1 MTRASLLLA
10 TLLLAP
16 LAVDRPRPLPAGS
29 ASLAAQVVPPAR
41 NPTEV
46 LLFGGGT
53 GHDFAPW
60 FGGQDALTLR
70 GLGRL
75 RYTESAAVV
84 QASLETLGVLVFSTN
99 QPLADPTFRD
109 ALEAFVA
116 RGGGLVV
123 LHAGT
128 WFNRLDWF
136 EWTHELLA
144 GGTHSHE
151 TYGGFEVRR
160 DPAAHPLLA
169 GVPGAFL
176 VVDELYRIELDP
188 DPGTTVLATG
198 HSATSGDDFPVLW
211 TRAYGRGD
219 VVGLSLGHDGGAHLD
234 ANYARL
240 LRNAVRWV
248 AR

>member
-1 MTRASLLLA
+1 MIRASLLLA

-16 LAVDRPRPLPAGS
+16 LAVDRSQPVPA
-29 ASLAAQVVPPAR
+29 AR

-53 GHDFAPW
+53 GHDFAAW
-60 FGGQDALTLR
+60 FGVQDALTLR

-75 RYTESAAVV
+75 RYTESPDEV
-84 QASLETLGVLVFSTN
+84 QRSFETLGVLVVSTN
-99 QPLADPTFRD
+99 QPLSDPDFRD

-151 TYGGFEVRR
+151 AYADFEVRR

-169 GVPGAFL
+169 GLPGAFL
-176 VVDELYRIELDP
+176 VTDELYRIELDP

-198 HSATSGDDFPVLW
+198 HSTASGDSFPLLW
-211 TRAYGRGD
+211 TRSYGRGH
-219 VVGLSLGHDGGAHLD
+219 VVGLSLGHDGATHRD